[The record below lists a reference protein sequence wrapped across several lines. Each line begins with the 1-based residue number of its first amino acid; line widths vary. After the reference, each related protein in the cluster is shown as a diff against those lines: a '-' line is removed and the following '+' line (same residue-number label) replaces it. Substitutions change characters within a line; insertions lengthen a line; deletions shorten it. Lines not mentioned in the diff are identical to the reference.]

1 MGMES
6 TAAAYFLSCMWFPF
20 RPVVVTFPE
29 VELIRHSLLSC
40 RAVRCLSWAAGGFT
54 LPPNKIRSERGAN
67 MALTEQQM
75 LAIKAIAD
83 GADNKRAAE
92 ISGLGEK
99 YISTLKSQADF
110 SHALALCCVDRLKG
124 LLPES
129 ISKLGEIIRAPGRDL
144 YPTQVQAVKT
154 VLEYSRIADLVQTVP
169 DNVTVTIKYE

>member
-1 MGMES
+1 MVE
-6 TAAAYFLSCMWFPF
+6 FL
-20 RPVVVTFPE
+20 E
-29 VELIRHSLLSC
+29 VELIRHKASFLVEPS
-40 RAVRCLSWAAGGFT
+40 VCLKMAAGGFA
-54 LPPNKIRSERGAN
+54 LPLQKIRSERGAN

-154 VLEYSRIADLVQTVP
+154 VLEYSRIADLAQTVP
-169 DNVTVTIKYE
+169 ENVTVTIKYE

>member
-6 TAAAYFLSCMWFPF
+6 SSRLFSFLCVVPFP
-20 RPVVVTFPE
+20 PAVVTSFDIQTSFF
-29 VELIRHSLLSC
+29 VEPSV
-40 RAVRCLSWAAGGFT
+40 ACLGGGRFA

-67 MALTEQQM
+67 VALTEQQM

-92 ISGLGEK
+92 ASGLGEK

-154 VLEYSRIADLVQTVP
+154 VLEYSRIADLAQTIP

>member
-1 MGMES
+1 
-6 TAAAYFLSCMWFPF
+6 
-20 RPVVVTFPE
+20 
-29 VELIRHSLLSC
+29 
-40 RAVRCLSWAAGGFT
+40 
-54 LPPNKIRSERGAN
+54 

-75 LAIKAIAD
+75 LAIKAIAS

-99 YISTLKSQADF
+99 YISTLKGQAEF

-124 LLPES
+124 LLPDS
-129 ISKLGEIIRAPGRDL
+129 ISKLGEIIRANGREL

-154 VLEYSRIADLVQTVP
+154 VLEYSRIADLAQTIP

>member
-1 MGMES
+1 
-6 TAAAYFLSCMWFPF
+6 
-20 RPVVVTFPE
+20 
-29 VELIRHSLLSC
+29 
-40 RAVRCLSWAAGGFT
+40 
-54 LPPNKIRSERGAN
+54 

-110 SHALALCCVDRLKG
+110 SHALALCGVDRLKG

-154 VLEYSRIADLVQTVP
+154 VLEYSRIADLAQTVP
-169 DNVTVTIKYE
+169 ENVTVTIKYE